1 MGRAQQQVSSG
12 PSESRRKNNIR
23 GRSAKGQ
30 HYSRRASMF
39 RRSNREIELINEYGN
54 RACEVQEGRMNIMG
68 HYSVLQALVN
78 RANRFK
84 GKGKL

>member
-1 MGRAQQQVSSG
+1 
-12 PSESRRKNNIR
+12 
-23 GRSAKGQ
+23 
-30 HYSRRASMF
+30 MF